1 METSF
6 PKTGGVGTTGA
17 AVGTTG
23 AAPGGSATG
32 SSYGTAGKTEA
43 KVAGDAHN
51 AVDRATQGAHDSVDR
66 LAAKAAPMIDRA
78 KNVASDVQTTLYAK
92 FDDFRNSDDWTE
104 SARDEIR
111 AHPLAI
117 VGIALL
123 AGLIIGR
130 A

>member
-6 PKTGGVGTTGA
+6 PKTGTVGTTGTA
-17 AVGTTG
+17 TLGSTG
-23 AAPGGSATG
+23 KS
-32 SSYGTAGKTEA
+32 EA
-43 KVAGDAHN
+43 QVAGDAHKV
-51 AVDRATQGAHDSVDR
+51 VDRVTQGAHDSVDR
-66 LAAKAAPMIDRA
+66 LAAKAAPVIDRA
-78 KNVASDVQTTLYAK
+78 KTAVSDAQTTLYAK
-92 FDDFRNSDDWTE
+92 FDDFRNSEDWAE

-123 AGLIIGR
+123 AGLLIGR